1 MVVHDPIDIQ
11 LCFCEWE
18 AMFFVT
24 ELDQP
29 LILCEP
35 LLERSGAGAFILLAC
50 FAPILFGPPFSML
63 NVDGEL
69 DGSGGLSCSDAVS
82 TR

>member
-1 MVVHDPIDIQ
+1 
-11 LCFCEWE
+11 
-18 AMFFVT
+18 MFFVT
-24 ELDQP
+24 ELVQL

-35 LLERSGAGAFILLAC
+35 LLERSGAGAFILLMH
-50 FAPILFGPPFSML
+50 FAPVLSGPLLSMS

-69 DGSGGLSCSDAVS
+69 DGNGGLSCSDAVS

>member
-1 MVVHDPIDIQ
+1 MVHDPIDIQ
-11 LCFCEWE
+11 LCLFEWE

-50 FAPILFGPPFSML
+50 FAPILFGPPFNML

-69 DGSGGLSCSDAVS
+69 DGSGCLSCSDAVS